1 MATLAVFWRLSTHGF
16 INLDDAHYVIKNPH
30 VKAGLTKKGVIWA
43 FTTFH
48 AANWHPLTW
57 LSHMLD
63 CQIYGSK
70 PGGHHFTNV
79 LFHIANTLLL
89 FLVFNRMTRRLWPS
103 AFVAALFALHPLH
116 VESVAWVAE
125 RKDVLSTFFWM
136 LTMWTYVRY
145 TESPGIGRYL
155 SVLFFFA
162 LGLMAKPMLVTLPFV
177 LLLLDYWPLGRFG
190 MSQSGDTVI
199 SQNHQ
204 SKNTSDRRWLVAHP
218 IREKV
223 PFLALSVLSSVIT
236 LVAQQSGEAVA
247 RLDVLPLGMRIA
259 NALVAYVSYVG
270 KMIWPQHLAVFYP
283 YLPSELAMWR
293 VAGSGLLLVS
303 ISALLMRAARRYRC
317 LVTGWL
323 WYLGTLVPVIGL
335 VQVGAQSMADR
346 YTYVPLIGLFVMV
359 AWGVSGLTARWRYRR
374 MVLAMST
381 GMLLSGLTIG
391 TWLQVGH
398 WKTSITL
405 WKHALNVT
413 DNNFDAHNGLARA
426 LADEGK
432 LDEAIGHFSKALSI
446 DPDLADAH
454 NGLGG
459 ALAEQGKLDEAMGHF
474 SKALSIDP
482 DFAEAHNN
490 VGSLFSRQGKL
501 DEAIGHFLQALRIEP
516 DFAGAHT
523 NLGIVLAYQKKFDE
537 AIGHFSEALRIE
549 PDLADA
555 HNGLGRVLAD
565 QGKLDE
571 AIGHF
576 SKALSIDPD
585 FAEAHNGLGGSLA
598 HQGKLDEAMG
608 HFSKAV
614 RIKPDYAQAH
624 YNLGLALAEKGR
636 FDEAI
641 GCFSKALEIKPDY
654 AQAQYNLKALQAARK
669 PETVPVLP

>member
-1 MATLAVFWRLSTHGF
+1 MERSCDDLSMRPHRLEFVVCLCLIVATLAVFWRLSTHGF

-79 LFHIANTLLL
+79 LLHIANTLLL

-432 LDEAIGHFSKALSI
+432 LDEAIGHF
-446 DPDLADAH
+446 
-454 NGLGG
+454 
-459 ALAEQGKLDEAMGHF
+459 
-474 SKALSIDP
+474 
-482 DFAEAHNN
+482 
-490 VGSLFSRQGKL
+490 
-501 DEAIGHFLQALRIEP
+501 LQALRIEP